1 MTPQQTAIA
10 GAVQALAPWMQYICH
25 ACGYIYNEAE
35 GDPDSG
41 LAAGT
46 RFADIPEDWACPL
59 CGVTKSDFELY
70 AAPNLDALRAQ
81 ASGCAPAMTSAARHT
96 PGVLIVGAGRA
107 GWQLAEALRALD
119 AKVPITIVTACAG
132 DVYDKPLL
140 SVALARQ
147 IAPEKLVKETGADT
161 ARRLNVRLLAHTHA
175 VRICK
180 DTRQLRTTRGT
191 LPYDQLVLAHGA
203 QAALPPALPAALCW
217 RINHL
222 GAYRQLRAALGDAAV
237 TGPKD
242 VLIVGAG
249 LIGSE
254 LANDLALGGHRV
266 TLLDVQPEPLARWH
280 ADKAGA
286 KVLQAWKDLPIRFVG
301 EVKVASVER
310 LALGVDRLWQP
321 LPAGMPAG
329 PQTTRL
335 RISTECG
342 QHFAADQVIVAA
354 GLQTPSRLA
363 QSAGLAWA
371 DGIAVDPQTLRTS
384 EERIHAMGDCV
395 TLNGQASRYIEPIA
409 RQAKTIAAAIT
420 ACEPVPYEAR
430 RAVIRVKTTSLPL
443 TLH

>member
-1 MTPQQTAIA
+1 MTLQPTPVSA
-10 GAVQALAPWMQYICH
+10 AVQTLAPWQSYICH

-46 RFADIPEDWACPL
+46 RFCDIPEDWACPL
-59 CGVTKSDFELY
+59 CGVTKSDFERY
-70 AAPNLDALRAQ
+70 EAPSLDALRAQ
-81 ASGCAPAMTSAARHT
+81 ASDCATAWTNTSRSAH
-96 PGVLIVGAGRA
+96 GVIIVGAGRA
-107 GWQLAEALRALD
+107 GWQLAEALRARD
-119 AKVPITIVTACAG
+119 STIPITIVTACAG

-140 SVALARQ
+140 SVALARR
-147 IAPEKLVKETGADT
+147 IAPEKLIKETGAAA
-161 ARRLNVRLLAHTHA
+161 ARRLKLRLLPHTQA
-175 VRICK
+175 VRICRE
-180 DTRQLRTTRGT
+180 TRQLRTTRGT
-191 LPYDQLVLAHGA
+191 LRYDQLVLAHGA
-203 QAALPPALPAALCW
+203 KASLPPALPAALCW

-222 GAYRQLRAALGDAAV
+222 GAYLKLREALGDAAT

-266 TLLDVQPEPLARWH
+266 TLLDVQSEPLARWH

-286 KVLQAWKDLPIRFVG
+286 QVLQAWKDLPIRFVG

-310 LALGVDRLWQP
+310 LGLDAQRLWQP
-321 LPAGMPAG
+321 LPEGMARAG
-329 PQTTRL
+329 QTTRL
-335 RISTECG
+335 RITTECG

-363 QSAGLAWA
+363 QSAGLAWQN
-371 DGIAVDPQTLRTS
+371 GIAVEPQTLRTS
-384 EERIHAMGDCV
+384 EERIHAMGDCI
-395 TLNGQASRYIEPIA
+395 TLDGQASRYIEPIA
-409 RQAKTIAAAIT
+409 RQAKTIAAALSGSD
-420 ACEPVPYEAR
+420 AVPYES
-430 RAVIRVKTTSLPL
+430 RAAVVRLKTTSMPL